1 MPPFT
6 RQLKANYEEANIT
19 AELIGDFVEY
29 GKARANA
36 SSKIGMLENKLGL
49 SPAYRDL

>member
-1 MPPFT
+1 
-6 RQLKANYEEANIT
+6 
-19 AELIGDFVEY
+19 VEY